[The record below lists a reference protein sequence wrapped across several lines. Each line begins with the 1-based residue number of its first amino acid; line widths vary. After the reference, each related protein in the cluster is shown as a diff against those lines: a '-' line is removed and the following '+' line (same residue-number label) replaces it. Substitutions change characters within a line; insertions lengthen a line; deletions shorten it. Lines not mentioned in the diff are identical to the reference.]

1 MKLEAFKQQ
10 TSEIFVQGRGVQI
23 TATPWA
29 NAEGVNVM
37 IHGKDLSIRA
47 AMSLRWEEMDVLLVA
62 LNAARA
68 V

>member
-10 TSEIFVQGRGVQI
+10 TSEIFVQGNGVQV

-29 NAEGVNVM
+29 NVEGVNVM
-37 IHGKDLSIRA
+37 IHGKDLAIRA